1 MRGAAR
7 GRLLVVL
14 VEDARECSTALEIA
28 LSRSGRFLVRAFGSA
43 EEALEAMQSTRPDAV
58 VTDIHL
64 PGMSGLALIRELRT
78 SLAAPQPRIIAVSGG
93 VRRELEAEAISAG
106 ADAFFAKPYS
116 PREVC
121 SVLEG
126 MIDEG

>member
-1 MRGAAR
+1 MSGAAR
-7 GRLLVVL
+7 SKLLVVL

-28 LSRSGRFLVRAFGSA
+28 LSRSGMFVVRAFGSA
-43 EEALEAMQSTRPDAV
+43 EEALESMRTAPPYAV

-64 PGMSGLALIRELRT
+64 PGMSGLALIRELRA
-78 SLAAPQPRIIAVSGG
+78 SQAAPQLRIIAVSGG
-93 VRRELEAEAISAG
+93 ARRELEAESVSAG

-116 PREVC
+116 PKEIC

-126 MIDEG
+126 MVDDD